1 MLLKR
6 ATHTFRFPA
15 AIVLQF
21 LIPIGCV
28 LLAMSLVLI
37 SSSNNDPKRV
47 LTIDNSA
54 LSSTE
59 LTLFYAQFENSSGL
73 DLSVSDYQDFNLKLV
88 LEASIA

>member
-6 ATHTFRFPA
+6 AIHTFRFPA

-21 LIPIGCV
+21 LIPVGSI
-28 LLAMSLVLI
+28 LLAMFSVL
-37 SSSNNDPKRV
+37 SFTSNGNSDPKRV

-54 LSSTE
+54 LPSSE

-73 DLSVSDYQDFNLKLV
+73 DLSVSDYQDFNL
-88 LEASIA
+88 